1 MSALAPASPATLRL
15 LLHLATHLRV
25 LASDD
30 LDRGQRQVLDP
41 AKGLA
46 IVSWQRG
53 CVTPPRRP

>member
-15 LLHLATHLRV
+15 LLHL
-25 LASDD
+25 
-30 LDRGQRQVLDP
+30 DRGQRQVLDP
-41 AKGLA
+41 ANGLA